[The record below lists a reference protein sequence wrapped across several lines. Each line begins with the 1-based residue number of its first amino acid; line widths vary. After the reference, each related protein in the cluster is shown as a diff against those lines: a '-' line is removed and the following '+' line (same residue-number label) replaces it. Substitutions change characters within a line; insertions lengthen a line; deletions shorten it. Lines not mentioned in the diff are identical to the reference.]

1 MTGCTHDGGGM
12 YHKPSLQRFGT
23 FREVTRGGIEPGFGD
38 TSGGIRRFLLTRPT
52 TS

>member
-1 MTGCTHDGGGM
+1 M

-23 FREVTRGGIEPGFGD
+23 FREVTRGGTHRGFGD
-38 TSGGIRRFLLTRPT
+38 TSGGIFRFLLSSPT